1 MTVKFELPPV
11 PEYVFPGFGDSCAVV
26 IGGAS
31 GGVGSAMVQLLL
43 RAGSSVIVVDH
54 DEERSGHLAA
64 ALGHDVHLLPVLT
77 DITTESG
84 IRDLESALDRADRPV
99 RHLVNVVGGVS
110 GDDIGHFLHLGSDQ
124 WTRALAIN
132 VTYALRTSQTVARR
146 VVDGK
151 RGSIVSLSVSDA
163 DRSMPWFAFYGA
175 TRSALDSL
183 TRTMAVELG
192 PFGVRANTVSWGLI
206 ASPRMHPSR
215 TSEGNRERDIIPLG
229 RRGLVA
235 DVASAAMFVLS
246 DLSLYVTGQDLAV
259 DGGLLL
265 CGPHYEHTENI
276 PVFLESAPARDALAG
291 EWNSIVPRR
300 PATALIPAVRP
311 APTSSL
317 RASRAS
323 VVGDQRSIYPDVSE
337 LEGPTGVAD
346 RFLTPGQ

>member
-1 MTVKFELPPV
+1 MKFELPPV
-11 PEYVFPGFGDSCAVV
+11 PEFAFPGFADSCAVV

-43 RAGSSVIVVDH
+43 HAGSSVIMVDH
-54 DEERSGHLAA
+54 DEERSGDLAA
-64 ALGHDVHLLPVLT
+64 ALGHDVRLLPVLT
-77 DITTESG
+77 DITTENG

-110 GDDIGHFLHLGSDQ
+110 RDDIGHFLHLGADQ
-124 WTRALAIN
+124 WTRALATN

-146 VVDGK
+146 MIDGK
-151 RGSIVSLSVSDA
+151 RASIVNLSVTDA
-163 DRSMPWFAFYGA
+163 DRSMPWFSFYGA

-206 ASPRMHPSR
+206 KSPRMHPAR

-235 DVASAAMFVLS
+235 DVASAAMFMLS
-246 DLSLYVTGQDLAV
+246 DLALYVTGQNLAV
-259 DGGLLL
+259 DGGLSL

-276 PVFLESAPARDALAG
+276 PVFLESEPARDALAG
-291 EWNSIVPRR
+291 QWDSIVCPDWQRR
-300 PATALIPAVRP
+300 RI
-311 APTSSL
+311 
-317 RASRAS
+317 
-323 VVGDQRSIYPDVSE
+323 Q
-337 LEGPTGVAD
+337 
-346 RFLTPGQ
+346 